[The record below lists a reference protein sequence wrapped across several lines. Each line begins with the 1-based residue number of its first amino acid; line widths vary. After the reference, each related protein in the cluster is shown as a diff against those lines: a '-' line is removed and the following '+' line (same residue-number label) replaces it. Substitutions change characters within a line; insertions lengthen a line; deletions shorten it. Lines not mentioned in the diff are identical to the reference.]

1 MKKIAEM
8 NASELSACLCQIAE
22 PAEKLLSD
30 SAVIEA
36 LDGFRKDIPEKSDV
50 ATAFSL
56 FTTMVVPKLMDKKH
70 QKDVYSILAAI
81 DGVAVEEIHKR
92 NGLET
97 IRDMFVVFAMER
109 DVETI
114 FRPACEARSK

>member
-36 LDGFRKDIPEKSDV
+36 LDGFRNAIPEKASV

-56 FTTMVVPKLMDKKH
+56 FTTMLVPKLMDKKH

-81 DGVAVEEIHKR
+81 DGVTVEDVQKR

-97 IRDMFVVFAMER
+97 VRDMFVVFAMER

-114 FRPACEARSK
+114 FRPACEARGK

>member
-1 MKKIAEM
+1 MKKISEM
-8 NASELSACLCQIAE
+8 TACELSVCLCKIAE

-36 LDGFRKDIPEKSDV
+36 LDGFRNAIPEKASV
-50 ATAFSL
+50 STAFSL
-56 FTTMVVPKLMDKKH
+56 FTTMLVPKLMDKKH

-81 DGVAVEEIHKR
+81 DGVTVEDVQKR

-97 IRDMFVVFAMER
+97 VRDMFVVFAMER

-114 FRPACEARSK
+114 FRPACEARGK

>member
-1 MKKIAEM
+1 MKKISEM
-8 NASELSACLCQIAE
+8 TACELSVCLCKIAE

-36 LDGFRKDIPEKSDV
+36 LDGFRNAIPEKASV

-56 FTTMVVPKLMDKKH
+56 FTTMLVPKLMDKKH

-81 DGVAVEEIHKR
+81 DGVTGEDVQKR
-92 NGLET
+92 IGLET
-97 IRDMFVVFAMER
+97 VRDMFVVFAMER

-114 FRPACEARSK
+114 FRPACEARGK

>member
-1 MKKIAEM
+1 MKKISEM
-8 NASELSACLCQIAE
+8 TACEISVCLCKIAE

-36 LDGFRKDIPEKSDV
+36 LDGFRNAIPEKVSV

-56 FTTMVVPKLMDKKH
+56 FTTMLVPKLMDKKH

-81 DGVAVEEIHKR
+81 DGVTVEDVQKR

-97 IRDMFVVFAMER
+97 VRDMFVVFAMER

-114 FRPACEARSK
+114 FRPSCEARGK